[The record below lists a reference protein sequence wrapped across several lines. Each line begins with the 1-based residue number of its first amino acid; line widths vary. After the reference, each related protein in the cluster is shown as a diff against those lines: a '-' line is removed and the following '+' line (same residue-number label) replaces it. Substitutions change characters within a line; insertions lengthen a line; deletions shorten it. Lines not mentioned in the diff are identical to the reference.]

1 MENQF
6 EAIRSELEKIG
17 LKGLSDIRYNVDRA
31 SLVTQAILDGE
42 GVLTDSGA
50 LVVNTSPFTGRSP
63 NDKYMIDNGDPDLWF
78 ASGTESLTD
87 EQFSNLQTKLTKKMS
102 SQRLYIRDMFAGADP
117 EHRARVRII
126 TDLAWQNLAAS
137 NMFIET
143 TSTEPHIDPDFT
155 ILASSQFSADPQSD
169 GLRSPAMVILN
180 FDAKQVLI
188 GTTRYAG
195 EIKKSVFTFM
205 NYLLPKRGILPLHC
219 SANKGADGNVALFFG
234 LSGTGKT
241 TLSSDPARALIGD
254 DEHGWSDNGMFNF
267 EGGCYAK
274 TIRINPRF
282 EPLVW
287 SAINRF
293 GCLIENVPLDEHHH
307 PDFDSSEITEN
318 TRASY
323 PLEFIANYEPTG
335 MGGHPNH
342 IFFLTAD
349 AFGVMPPLAK
359 LSNAQAMYYF
369 LSGYTSKLAGTERG
383 LGDKPQATFSTC
395 FGAPFL
401 PLKPTVYAKL
411 LSERLTKHNTQVW
424 LLNTGWSG
432 GGFGTG
438 ERISLPLTRAMI
450 SAVLSGALDHVE
462 THTHPIFRVEI
473 PNEVPGVPNQ
483 VLNPELSWSD
493 PQAYENEALQLAQK
507 FAQNFVKYHDS
518 VSEEVTQAGP
528 RLSGA

>member
-1 MENQF
+1 MKQLS
-6 EAIRSELEKIG
+6 EAVRSELEKLG
-17 LKGLSDIRYNVDRA
+17 LVDVKEVRYNLDKTG
-31 SLVTQAILDGE
+31 LITQAILDDE

-63 NDKYMIDNGDPDLWF
+63 NDKYLIDNGDPDLWY
-78 ASGTESLTD
+78 ASGTESLSDT
-87 EQFSNLQTKLTKKMS
+87 QFANLQAKLVQKMNT
-102 SQRLYIRDMFAGADP
+102 QRLYVRDVFAGADP
-117 EHRARVRII
+117 EHTARVRVI

-137 NMFIET
+137 NMFIE
-143 TSTEPHIDPDFT
+143 SKSNEPHIDPDFT
-155 ILASSQFSADPQSD
+155 ILVSSKFSADPQAD

-188 GTTRYAG
+188 GNTRYAG

-205 NYLLPKRGILPLHC
+205 NYLLPKKGTLPLHC
-219 SANKGADGNVALFFG
+219 SANKGHDGNVALFFG

-241 TLSSDPARALIGD
+241 TLSSDPERALIGD

-274 TIRINPRF
+274 TIRINPKY

-293 GCLIENVPLDEHHH
+293 GCLIENVPLDEKHH

-323 PLEFIANYEPTG
+323 PLEFIANYEPSG

-401 PLKPTVYAKL
+401 PLKPTVYAEL
-411 LSERLTKHNTQVW
+411 LSKKLTEHGTQVW

-432 GGFGTG
+432 GAFGTG
-438 ERISLPLTRAMI
+438 HRIALPLTRAMI
-450 SAVLSGALDHVE
+450 SAVLSGTLDQAS
-462 THTHPIFRVEI
+462 THTHPIFGVEI
-473 PNEVPGVPNQ
+473 PNEVPGVPREI
-483 VLNPELSWSD
+483 LNPELSWSD
-493 PQAYENEALQLAQK
+493 QSAYHEEAASLAKQ
-507 FAQNFVKYHDS
+507 FARNFEKYRDS
-518 VSEEVTQAGP
+518 VSIAVAEAGP
-528 RLSGA
+528 RIN

>member
-1 MENQF
+1 METNQ
-6 EAIRSELEKIG
+6 EALRSELKKLG
-17 LKGLSDIRYNVDRA
+17 LGEVTDVRYNMDKA
-31 SLVTQAILDGE
+31 SLITQAILDGE
-42 GVLTDSGA
+42 GVFTDSGA
-50 LVVNTSPFTGRSP
+50 LVVDTSPYTGRSP
-63 NDKYMIDNGDPDLWF
+63 NDKFLVDNHDPDLWY
-78 ASGTESLTD
+78 ASGTESLTE
-87 EQFSNLQTKLTKKMS
+87 EQFSNLQTKLTQKMTT
-102 SQRLYIRDMFAGADP
+102 QRLYVRDVFAGADP
-117 EHRARVRII
+117 EHSARVRVI

-137 NMFIET
+137 NMFIE
-143 TSTEPHIDPDFT
+143 SKSAAPHVDPDFT
-155 ILASSQFSADPQSD
+155 ILVSSKFAAEPAAD

-205 NYLLPKRGILPLHC
+205 NYLLPKKGILPLHC
-219 SANKGADGNVALFFG
+219 SANIDHDGNVALFFG

-241 TLSSDPARALIGD
+241 TLSSDPERALIGD

-274 TIRINPRF
+274 TIRINPKY

-307 PDFDSSEITEN
+307 PDFDSSAITEN

-323 PLEFIANYEPTG
+323 PLEFISNYEPSG

-401 PLKPTVYAKL
+401 PLKPTVYAEL
-411 LSERLTKHNTQVW
+411 LSEKLTKHGTQVW

-432 GGFGTG
+432 GAFGTG
-438 ERISLPLTRAMI
+438 ERIALPLTRAMI

-462 THTHPIFRVEI
+462 THTHPIFQVEI
-473 PNEVPGVPNQ
+473 PNAVPGVPYE

-493 PQAYENEALQLAQK
+493 QSAYADEAAHLAQK
-507 FAQNFVKYHDS
+507 FAGNFVKYHNS
-518 VSEEVTQAGP
+518 VSEDVINAGP
-528 RLSGA
+528 RLS

>member
-1 MENQF
+1 
-6 EAIRSELEKIG
+6 
-17 LKGLSDIRYNVDRA
+17 
-31 SLVTQAILDGE
+31 
-42 GVLTDSGA
+42 
-50 LVVNTSPFTGRSP
+50 
-63 NDKYMIDNGDPDLWF
+63 
-78 ASGTESLTD
+78 
-87 EQFSNLQTKLTKKMS
+87 
-102 SQRLYIRDMFAGADP
+102 
-117 EHRARVRII
+117 
-126 TDLAWQNLAAS
+126 
-137 NMFIET
+137 MFIE
-143 TSTEPHIDPDFT
+143 SKSSEPHIDPDFT
-155 ILASSQFSADPQSD
+155 ILVSSQFSADPQTD
-169 GLRSPAMVILN
+169 GLRSPAMVVLN
-180 FDAKQVLI
+180 FDAKKILVGKTLY
-188 GTTRYAG
+188 GG

-205 NYLLPKRGILPLHC
+205 NYLLPKKGILPLHC
-219 SANKGADGNVALFFG
+219 SANKGHNGSVALFFG

-241 TLSSDPARALIGD
+241 TLSSDPERALIGD

-274 TIRINPRF
+274 TIRINPKY

-323 PLEFIANYEPTG
+323 PLEFIANYEPSG

-383 LGDKPQATFSTC
+383 LGDKPKATFSTC
-395 FGAPFL
+395 FGDPFL

-411 LSERLTKHNTQVW
+411 LSEKLTDHGTRVW

-432 GGFGTG
+432 GGFGVG
-438 ERISLPLTRAMI
+438 KRIALPLTRAMI
-450 SAVLSGALDHVE
+450 SAVLSGALDRVE

-473 PNEVPGVPNQ
+473 PNKVSGVPQ
-483 VLNPELSWSD
+483 EVLNPELSWSD
-493 PQAYENEALQLAQK
+493 QIAYQEEATQLAQK
-507 FAQNFVKYHDS
+507 FAENFKKYVNS
-518 VSEEVTQAGP
+518 VSQEVAEAGP
-528 RLSGA
+528 RIQ

>member
-1 MENQF
+1 MEPLQ
-6 EAIRSELEKIG
+6 EAIRSELKKIG
-17 LKGLSDIRYNVDRA
+17 FGEVKQIHYNLDKAGLI
-31 SLVTQAILDGE
+31 TQAVLDGE

-63 NDKYMIDNGDPDLWF
+63 NDKYLIDNGDPDLWY
-78 ASGTESLTD
+78 ASGTEALSD
-87 EQFSNLQTKLTKKMS
+87 EQFSILQTKLVQKMNT
-102 SQRLYIRDMFAGADP
+102 QRLYVRDVFAGADP
-117 EHRARVRII
+117 EYTARVRVI

-137 NMFIET
+137 NMFIESKT
-143 TSTEPHIDPDFT
+143 NEPHIDPDFT
-155 ILASSQFSADPQSD
+155 ILVSSKFMADTQAD
-169 GLRSPAMVILN
+169 GLRSAAMVILN
-180 FDAKQVLI
+180 FDARQVLI
-188 GTTRYAG
+188 GNTRYAG

-205 NYLLPKRGILPLHC
+205 NYLLPKKGILPLHC
-219 SANKGADGNVALFFG
+219 SANKGQDGNVALFFG

-241 TLSSDPARALIGD
+241 TLSSDPERALIGD
-254 DEHGWSDNGMFNF
+254 DEHGWSDHGMFNF

-274 TIRINPRF
+274 TIRINPKY

-293 GCLIENVPLDEHHH
+293 GCLIENVPLDENHH
-307 PDFDSSEITEN
+307 PDFDSSAITEN

-323 PLEFIANYEPTG
+323 PLEFIANYEPSG

-401 PLKPTVYAKL
+401 PLKPTVYAEL
-411 LSERLTKHNTQVW
+411 LSEKLAKHGTQVW

-432 GGFGTG
+432 GAFGTG
-438 ERISLPLTRAMI
+438 QRIALPLTRAMI
-450 SAVLSGALDHVE
+450 SAVLSGALDQMG
-462 THTHPIFRVEI
+462 THTHPIFQVEI
-473 PNEVPGVPNQ
+473 PDEVPGVPLE
-483 VLNPELSWSD
+483 VLNPELSWKD
-493 PQAYENEALQLAQK
+493 QNAYEEEAALLARQ
-507 FAQNFVKYHDS
+507 FARNFEKYRDS
-518 VSEEVTQAGP
+518 VSPTVAEAGP
-528 RLSGA
+528 RIN